1 MGVLLLLADI
11 FGKNISHRIIPRIS
25 LWGLCVA
32 WIVAVFAPRGAESFF
47 GAGYIYDGTAYFFKA
62 FFVSATLAVVWMMLA
77 DEQERSEGRS
87 EYFILPWFAMSG
99 MGFLSSANDFLT
111 MFVSLELVTITFYIL
126 VSYHRVRRDSLE
138 AGAKYLVLGA
148 LSTGFMVYGIA
159 FVFGLTGTLDFGKV
173 SIFIATH
180 DIQSGVAFG
189 ILLILVGV
197 AFKVGAAPFHWWVP
211 DVYQGAPTPITAY
224 LSVASKAAGFAILIR
239 LLMSPFYAIWTQDV
253 AGLMVLA
260 AVASI
265 LIGNLGAL
273 AQRDV
278 KRLMGYSSVSHA
290 GFLLMG
296 LVAATDFGLKA
307 LYFYLVVYALA
318 TLLVLGLVCVLARSL
333 GGTEMRHF
341 SGLAKRNPYLAWMM
355 LIGMVSLAGL
365 PPTGGF
371 FAKWQ
376 IFAAAWEA
384 GRHHLVLFA
393 IFGAV
398 VSLYYYLAIVRKM
411 FFASADDEKE
421 TVPVRVDPVYF
432 ALLSLL
438 TVGTVVTGLAP
449 SLVIKCIQKLAF

>member
-1 MGVLLLLADI
+1 
-11 FGKNISHRIIPRIS
+11 
-25 LWGLCVA
+25 
-32 WIVAVFAPRGAESFF
+32 
-47 GAGYIYDGTAYFFKA
+47 
-62 FFVSATLAVVWMMLA
+62 
-77 DEQERSEGRS
+77 
-87 EYFILPWFAMSG
+87 
-99 MGFLSSANDFLT
+99 
-111 MFVSLELVTITFYIL
+111 
-126 VSYHRVRRDSLE
+126 
-138 AGAKYLVLGA
+138 
-148 LSTGFMVYGIA
+148 
-159 FVFGLTGTLDFGKV
+159 
-173 SIFIATH
+173 
-180 DIQSGVAFG
+180 
-189 ILLILVGV
+189 
-197 AFKVGAAPFHWWVP
+197 
-211 DVYQGAPTPITAY
+211 
-224 LSVASKAAGFAILIR
+224 
-239 LLMSPFYAIWTQDV
+239 MSPFYAIWTQDV